1 MTDDRRSLLAPRGPR
16 EARNKEQDL
25 LGRRSPTRV
34 TLRRVALALGLPIA
48 LFALWWILSDDSKS
62 FYSPPLRRIL
72 ATFGA
77 TWSARLTSDVLPSIA
92 RLVLGYAG
100 AVVIGVGLGVP
111 LGARPRLRA
120 VFEPSLELFR
130 AIPPPALVPVFMLL
144 FGIGTPMK
152 LLVII
157 SGAVWPV
164 LLNTIEGVRAID
176 DVLSDTCRCY
186 RIAGTMRLRVLV
198 LRAASPQIVTG
209 MRQALSIAIILM
221 VISEMSASSSGLG
234 FAIVDFQR
242 GFSIPE
248 MWSGIILLGLL
259 GFALSLVF
267 RVFEARA
274 LRWYHGLRRPQRG
287 DA

>member
-1 MTDDRRSLLAPRGPR
+1 MTALA
-16 EARNKEQDL
+16 EK
-25 LGRRSPTRV
+25 
-34 TLRRVALALGLPIA
+34 LRRVVVVIA
-48 LFALWWILSDDSKS
+48 LPVLLFGLWWLISDDSKS
-62 FYSPPLRRIL
+62 FYLPPLRKIV
-72 ATFGA
+72 AAFGP
-77 TWSARLTSDVLPSIA
+77 TWSSRWASDVLPSIA
-92 RLVLGYAG
+92 RLLIGYAG
-100 AVVIGVGLGVP
+100 AVVVGVGLGVP
-111 LGARPRLRA
+111 LGASPRLRA
-120 VFEPSLELFR
+120 VFEPALELFR

-144 FGIGTPMK
+144 FGIGAPMK

-164 LLNTIEGVRAID
+164 LLNTVEGVRAVD
-176 DVLSDTCRCY
+176 EVLADTCRCY
-186 RIAGTMRLRVLV
+186 RISGAMRLRVLV

-221 VISEMSASSSGLG
+221 VISEMFASSSGLG

-248 MWSGIILLGLL
+248 MWSGIILLGVL
-259 GFALSLVF
+259 GFLLSLAF
-267 RVFEARA
+267 RLFEARA

>member
-1 MTDDRRSLLAPRGPR
+1 MTASLTP
-16 EARNKEQDL
+16 
-25 LGRRSPTRV
+25 
-34 TLRRVALALGLPIA
+34 LRRVVVTLALPAL
-48 LFALWWILSDDSKS
+48 LFALWWILSDNSKS
-62 FYSPPLRRIL
+62 FYLPPLRKIL
-72 ATFGA
+72 ATFGT
-77 TWSARLTSDVLPSIA
+77 TWSSRLTTDVLPSVG
-92 RLVLGYAG
+92 RLALGYTG
-100 AVVIGVGLGVP
+100 AVVLGLGLGVP

-120 VFEPSLELFR
+120 VLEPALELFR

-157 SGAVWPV
+157 SGAIWPV
-164 LLNTIEGVRAID
+164 LLNTIEGVRAVD
-176 DVLSDTCRCY
+176 EVLSDTCRCY
-186 RIAGTMRLRVLV
+186 GIDGTTRLRVLV

-221 VISEMSASSSGLG
+221 VISEMFASSSGLG

-248 MWSGIILLGLL
+248 MWSGIILLGVL
-259 GFALSLVF
+259 GFLLSLLF

-287 DA
+287 EA

>member
-1 MTDDRRSLLAPRGPR
+1 
-16 EARNKEQDL
+16 
-25 LGRRSPTRV
+25 V
-34 TLRRVALALGLPIA
+34 TLRDSRAARVAVALALPVA
-48 LFALWWILSDDSKS
+48 LFALWWLVSADSTS
-62 FYSPPLRRIL
+62 FYFPPLGRIVT
-72 ATFGA
+72 AFGR

-92 RLVLGYAG
+92 RLAIGYAG
-100 AVVIGVGLGVP
+100 AVIVGVGLGVP

-120 VFEPSLELFR
+120 LLEPVLELLR

-144 FGIGTPMK
+144 FGIGTAMK
-152 LLVII
+152 LLVIV

-164 LLNTIEGVRAID
+164 LLNTIEGVRATD
-176 DVLSDTCRCY
+176 EVLADTCRCY
-186 RIAGTMRLRVLV
+186 GITGVTRLRVLT

-221 VISEMSASSSGLG
+221 VISEMFASSSGLG

-248 MWSGIILLGLL
+248 MWSGILLLGLL
-259 GFALSLVF
+259 GFGLSLAF

-274 LRWYHGLRRPQRG
+274 LAWYHGLRTPERG